1 MADSANRRGS
11 IPLRFAVGAELAQR
25 SQKFA
30 PCLCSWHHDPNKRS
44 RGPRGKKGWTME
56 SNPLIGTWRLVSW
69 ENRSVEDDEVSYPL
83 GKDAE
88 GYIMYN
94 PDGYMF
100 VAIMSPYR
108 INFAGGDLLSGT
120 PEEEAKAEE
129 TFLSYCGPYDF
140 RGDTVIHHIEIS
152 SFPNWSGV
160 DEERLIELGGNRVK
174 LSTHP
179 ILIQGKQQTAHLIWE
194 RVSTSKR

>member
-1 MADSANRRGS
+1 
-11 IPLRFAVGAELAQR
+11 
-25 SQKFA
+25 
-30 PCLCSWHHDPNKRS
+30 
-44 RGPRGKKGWTME
+44 ME
-56 SNPLIGTWRLVSW
+56 SNPLIGTWRLLSW

-140 RGDTVIHHIEIS
+140 RGETVIHHIEIS

-160 DEERLIELGGNRVK
+160 DQERLVELGGNRVT
-174 LSTHP
+174 LSTPP
-179 ILIQGKQQTAHLIWE
+179 ILIQGNQQTAHLIWE
-194 RVSTSKR
+194 RLSTSKQ